1 MWETPPPTRCSSR
14 WEFQVKTL
22 EASFP
27 QNAGSTWKSFKTI
40 GVWWGKN
47 NTQPRTPNKT
57 QQKKHLKKKR
67 QSPINHPF
75 SFWKNGSLF
84 WKNRKFPLGRF
95 PFPKK
100 IALKDVNAPPLRDST
115 LVTFGESNFPSLG
128 KFGIGQKVPQDGINN
143 GWRRWIWQFF
153 LFVFVFL
160 LVVFDFVCPDH
171 VLISKRSYWKGWDFV
186 WMISF
191 H

>member
-57 QQKKHLKKKR
+57 QQKKHLKKKKGNH
-67 QSPINHPF
+67 QSTTRFLFGKMGPF
-75 SFWKNGSLF
+75 FEKIASSPLVAFLSLKKSPWRMWTLHLCEIPPWWLLGNQTF
-84 WKNRKFPLGRF
+84 QVWESLALDKKFP
-95 PFPKK
+95 KME
-100 IALKDVNAPPLRDST
+100 ST
-115 LVTFGESNFPSLG
+115 TDEGDEYGSFFCLCLFFCWLFLIFFVRITF
-128 KFGIGQKVPQDGINN
+128 
-143 GWRRWIWQFF
+143 
-153 LFVFVFL
+153 
-160 LVVFDFVCPDH
+160 
-171 VLISKRSYWKGWDFV
+171 
-186 WMISF
+186 
-191 H
+191 